1 MQQEKHG
8 IGVKVGIKSF
18 TSKDLAVITLNN
30 FMHNWGHKFIYSNE
44 MTEHILKIAGFRN
57 VKKGATLVKA
67 TTPNYET

>member
-1 MQQEKHG
+1 M
-8 IGVKVGIKSF
+8 
-18 TSKDLAVITLNN
+18 ITLNN